1 MQSRASSTLL
11 TSSGG
16 GRVPP
21 PEIDIIQARLG
32 SVTAPAGCGKTQ
44 LIADALSQYTDSK
57 PVLVLTHTNAGTT
70 ALRTRLQ
77 RGGVPTSAY
86 RVSTID
92 GFAMRLA
99 GKFPL
104 RAGLDARVLE
114 LANPNADYPAIRGAV
129 QGLLQTGHISDP
141 ITSTYSRLLVDEYQ
155 DCNTAQHALVC
166 ALARILPTCILG
178 DPMQAIFGF
187 RDPLV
192 HWELE
197 AQAEFPPIGTLQTP
211 WRWRLAGMDALGA
224 WLLHARVSLQAG
236 QPVDLRGAPE
246 GVQWVQLTQGME
258 LQQRLVAA
266 RTEAPNRDGRVL
278 VIGDSINVNGRH
290 QLTMQT
296 PGATAVE
303 AVDLKDLVNF
313 ARRFDLA
320 SPNALR
326 QIAEFATSLMT
337 GVGAANLLARVE
349 TIRGGR
355 ARTPATPTEASAVAF
370 IAAPNYAT
378 SIDLLQSLADQH
390 GARVYRPEVLHCC
403 ISALRSAEDGGGF
416 IGAAIQARERN
427 RHLSRPLGR
436 RAVGSTLLLKGLE
449 ADVAVIL
456 EPERMTAQ
464 HLYVAL
470 TRGARRVVVCSS
482 TPLLTPAAGR

>member
-1 MQSRASSTLL
+1 
-11 TSSGG
+11 
-16 GRVPP
+16 VPP
-21 PEIDIIQARLG
+21 PEIDIFQARLG

-44 LIADALSQYTDSK
+44 LIADALSQHTNTK
-57 PVLVLTHTNAGTT
+57 PVLVLTHTNAGVT

-77 RGGVPTSAY
+77 RGGVPNSAY

-99 GKFPL
+99 AKFPL
-104 RAGLDARVLE
+104 RAGLNAHVLE
-114 LANPNADYPAIRGAV
+114 LANPNADYPAIRVAV
-129 QGLLQTGHISDP
+129 QALLQAGHINDP
-141 ITSTYSRLLVDEYQ
+141 IASTYSRLLVDEYQ
-155 DCNTAQHALVC
+155 DCNKVQHAIVC
-166 ALARILPTCILG
+166 SIAQTIPACILG

-192 HWELE
+192 HWEQE
-197 AQAEFPPIGTLQTP
+197 ALSAFPPIGALQTP

-224 WLLHARVSLQAG
+224 WLLQARASLQSG
-236 QPVDLRGAPE
+236 HPVDLRGAPE

-258 LQQRLVAA
+258 VQQRLMAA
-266 RTEAPNRDGRVL
+266 RKEAPNRDGSVL
-278 VIGDSINVNGRH
+278 VIGDSMNATGRH

-296 PGATAVE
+296 PGATSVE
-303 AVDLKDLVNF
+303 AVDLRDLVSF
-313 ARRFDLA
+313 SRQFDLA
-320 SPNALR
+320 SPNVLR
-326 QIAEFATSLMT
+326 QLAEFAASMMT
-337 GVGAANLLARVE
+337 GVGTANLLARVE

-355 ARTPATPTEASAVAF
+355 ARTPATPAEAAAVAF
-370 IAAPNYAT
+370 MLAPSHAT
-378 SIDLLQSLADQH
+378 SIDLLQSLADQP

-403 ISALRSAEDGGGF
+403 ISALRAAEGEGGF
-416 IGAAIQARERN
+416 IGAVMLARERN
-427 RHLSRPLGR
+427 RHLGRPLGR

-470 TRGARRVVVCSS
+470 TRGARQIVVCSP

>member
-1 MQSRASSTLL
+1 M
-11 TSSGG
+11 
-16 GRVPP
+16 PP
-21 PEIDIIQARLG
+21 PEIDIFQARLG

-44 LIADALSQYTDSK
+44 LIADALSQYTGIK
-57 PVLVLTHTNAGTT
+57 PILVLTHTNAGVT
-70 ALRTRLQ
+70 ALRARLQ
-77 RGGVPTSAY
+77 RGGVPSSAY

-99 GKFPL
+99 AKFPL
-104 RAGLDARVLE
+104 RAGLNARVLD
-114 LANPNADYPAIRGAV
+114 LANPNADYPAIRVAV
-129 QGLLQTGHISDP
+129 QGLLQAGHICDP
-141 ITSTYSRLLVDEYQ
+141 IASTYSRLLVDEYQ
-155 DCNTAQHALVC
+155 DCNTAQHAIVC
-166 ALARILPTCILG
+166 SIAQTLPTCILG

-192 HWELE
+192 HWERE
-197 AQAEFPPIGTLQTP
+197 AQAEFPPIGALQTP
-211 WRWRLAGMDALGA
+211 WRWQLAGMDALGA
-224 WLLHARVSLQAG
+224 WLLQARTSLQAG
-236 QPVDLRGAPE
+236 QPVDLREAPE
-246 GVQWVQLTQGME
+246 GVQWVRLTQGME
-258 LQQRLVAA
+258 VQQRLLAA

-278 VIGDSINVNGRH
+278 VIGDSMNVNGRH

-296 PGATAVE
+296 PGATSVE
-303 AVDLKDLVNF
+303 AVDLRDLLNF

-326 QIAEFATSLMT
+326 LLAEFATSLMT
-337 GVGAANLLARVE
+337 EVGTANLLARVE

-355 ARTPATPTEASAVAF
+355 ARTPATPAEAAAVTFMATL
-370 IAAPNYAT
+370 NYTT
-378 SIDLLQSLADQH
+378 SIDLLLSLADQR

-403 ISALRSAEDGGGF
+403 ISALRATGGEGGF
-416 IGAAIQARERN
+416 IGAAMQTRERN
-427 RHLSRPLGR
+427 RHLGRPLGR

-449 ADVAVIL
+449 ADVVVIL

>member
-1 MQSRASSTLL
+1 MPQ
-11 TSSGG
+11 
-16 GRVPP
+16 
-21 PEIDIIQARLG
+21 PEIDIFQWRRG

-44 LIADALSQYTDSK
+44 LIADSLTQHTDNK
-57 PVLVLTHTNAGTT
+57 PVLVLTHTNAGVT

-77 RGGVPTSAY
+77 RGGVPNSAY
-86 RVSTID
+86 VVSTID

-104 RAGLDARVLE
+104 RAGLDARALE
-114 LANPNADYPAIRGAV
+114 LATPNNDYPAIRIGV
-129 QGLLQTGHISDP
+129 QGLLQSRHINDP
-141 ITSTYSRLLVDEYQ
+141 MASTYSRLLVDEYQ
-155 DCNTAQHALVC
+155 DCNAAQHGIVC
-166 ALARILPTCILG
+166 ALAQTLPTCILG

-192 HWELE
+192 HWERE
-197 AQAEFPPIGTLQTP
+197 AQAEFPPIGALQTP
-211 WRWRLAGMDALGA
+211 WRWRLAGMEALGA
-224 WLLHARVSLQAG
+224 WLLQARATLQAG

-246 GVQWVQLTQGME
+246 GIRWIQLTQGTE
-258 LQQRLVAA
+258 VQQRLLAA
-266 RTEAPNRDGRVL
+266 RTVAPDRDGRVL
-278 VIGDSINVNGRH
+278 VIGDSMNVAGRH

-296 PGATAVE
+296 PGATSVE

-313 ARRFDLA
+313 ARQFNLA
-320 SPNALR
+320 SPQALR
-326 QIAEFATSLMT
+326 QLADFASTLMT
-337 GVGAANLLARVE
+337 GVGTANLLARVE

-355 ARTPATPTEASAVAF
+355 ARVPPTPAEAFAVAF
-370 IAAPNYAT
+370 MAAPSHHA
-378 SIDLLQSLADQH
+378 SINLLQSLSDQH

-403 ISALRSAEDGGGF
+403 ISALKAAGGEEGF
-416 IGAAIQARERN
+416 AGAAIQARERN
-427 RHLSRPLGR
+427 RHLCRPMGR

-470 TRGARRVVVCSS
+470 TRGAKQVVICSS
-482 TPLLTPAAGR
+482 TPLLTPARGR

>member
-1 MQSRASSTLL
+1 M
-11 TSSGG
+11 
-16 GRVPP
+16 PP
-21 PEIDIIQARLG
+21 PEIDIFQARLG

-44 LIADALSQYTDSK
+44 LIADALSQHTGNK
-57 PVLVLTHTNAGTT
+57 PVLVLTHTNAGVA
-70 ALRTRLQ
+70 ALRIRLL
-77 RGGVPTSAY
+77 RGGVPSSTY

-104 RAGLDARVLE
+104 RSGLDARVLE
-114 LANPNADYPAIRGAV
+114 LANPNADYPAIRRAA
-129 QGLLQTGHISDP
+129 QGLLQAGHISDP

-155 DCNTAQHALVC
+155 DCNTAQHAIVC
-166 ALARILPTCILG
+166 SIAQILPTCILG

-192 HWELE
+192 HWERE
-197 AQAEFPPIGTLQTP
+197 AQAAFPPIGVLQTP

-224 WLLHARVSLQAG
+224 WLLQVRATLQAG
-236 QPVDLRGAPE
+236 QPVDLRTGSE
-246 GVQWVQLTQGME
+246 GVQWIQLTQGTE
-258 LQQRLVAA
+258 LQQRLMAA
-266 RTEAPNRDGRVL
+266 RTEAPNQDGRVL

-296 PGATAVE
+296 PGATSVE
-303 AVDLKDLVNF
+303 AVDLRDLVNF
-313 ARRFDLA
+313 ARQFDLA
-320 SPNALR
+320 SPGALR

-337 GVGAANLLARVE
+337 GVGATNLLTRVE

-355 ARTPATPTEASAVAF
+355 SRTPTTPAEAAAVAF
-370 IAAPNYAT
+370 MAAPSHST
-378 SIDLLQSLADQH
+378 SIDLLQALANQR

-403 ISALRSAEDGGGF
+403 ISALRAAGGEGGF

-427 RHLSRPLGR
+427 RHMGRPLGR

-470 TRGARRVVVCSS
+470 TRGARRVVICSS
-482 TPLLTPAAGR
+482 TPLLTPAIGR

>member
-1 MQSRASSTLL
+1 
-11 TSSGG
+11 
-16 GRVPP
+16 
-21 PEIDIIQARLG
+21 
-32 SVTAPAGCGKTQ
+32 
-44 LIADALSQYTDSK
+44 
-57 PVLVLTHTNAGTT
+57 
-70 ALRTRLQ
+70 
-77 RGGVPTSAY
+77 
-86 RVSTID
+86 
-92 GFAMRLA
+92 MRLA
-99 GKFPL
+99 AKFPL
-104 RAGLDARVLE
+104 RTGLDARVLE
-114 LANPNADYPAIRGAV
+114 LVNPNADYPAIRGAV
-129 QGLLQTGHISDP
+129 QGLLQAGHISDP
-141 ITSTYSRLLVDEYQ
+141 IASTYSRLLVDEYQ
-155 DCNTAQHALVC
+155 DCNTAQHAMVC
-166 ALARILPTCILG
+166 SIAQTLPTCILG

-192 HWELE
+192 HWEGE
-197 AQAEFPPIGTLQTP
+197 AQVAFPPIGTLQTP

-224 WLLHARVSLQAG
+224 WLLEARASLLAG

-258 LQQRLVAA
+258 VQQRLVAA

-278 VIGDSINVNGRH
+278 VIGDSMNVNGRH

-296 PGATAVE
+296 PGATSVE

-326 QIAEFATSLMT
+326 HIAEFATSLMT
-337 GVGAANLLARVE
+337 EVRTANLLARVE

-355 ARTPATPTEASAVAF
+355 ARIPATPAEGAAVAF
-370 IAAPNYAT
+370 MAAPSYST
-378 SIDLLQSLADQH
+378 SIDLLQSLADQR

-403 ISALRSAEDGGGF
+403 ISALRAAGGEGGF
-416 IGAAIQARERN
+416 IGAAIQTRERN
-427 RHLSRPLGR
+427 RHLGRPLGR

-482 TPLLTPAAGR
+482 TPLLTPATSR

>member
-1 MQSRASSTLL
+1 M
-11 TSSGG
+11 
-16 GRVPP
+16 PP
-21 PEIDIIQARLG
+21 PEIDIFLARRG

-44 LIADALSQYTDSK
+44 LIADALSQHTDNK
-57 PVLVLTHTNAGTT
+57 PVLVLTHTNAGAT

-77 RGGVPTSAY
+77 RGGVLSSAY

-99 GKFPL
+99 AKFPM
-104 RAGLDARVLE
+104 RAGLNERVLE

-129 QGLLQTGHISDP
+129 QRLLQAGHISDP
-141 ITSTYSRLLVDEYQ
+141 IASTYSRLLVDEYQ
-155 DCNTAQHALVC
+155 DCNTAQHAMVC
-166 ALARILPTCILG
+166 SIAQTLPTCILG

-192 HWELE
+192 HWEGE
-197 AQAEFPPIGTLQTP
+197 AQAAFPPIGALQTP

-224 WLLHARVSLQAG
+224 WLLQARASLQAG
-236 QPVDLRGAPE
+236 QPVDLRGAPD
-246 GVQWVQLTQGME
+246 GVQWVQLAQGME
-258 LQQRLVAA
+258 LRQRLIAA
-266 RTEAPNRDGRVL
+266 RTESPNRGGRVL
-278 VIGDSINVNGRH
+278 VIGDSINANGRH

-296 PGATAVE
+296 PGATSVE

-313 ARRFDLA
+313 ARQFDMA
-320 SPNALR
+320 SANALR
-326 QIAEFATSLMT
+326 QIAEFAASLMT
-337 GVGAANLLARVE
+337 EVGVANLLARVE

-355 ARTPATPTEASAVAF
+355 ARTPATPAEAAAVAF
-370 IAAPNYAT
+370 VAAPSYTT
-378 SIDLLQSLADQH
+378 SIDLLQTLADQH

-403 ISALRSAEDGGGF
+403 ISALRAAGGEGGF
-416 IGAAIQARERN
+416 IGAAMQARERN
-427 RHLSRPLGR
+427 RHLGRPLGR

-470 TRGARRVVVCSS
+470 TRGARQVVICSS

>member
-1 MQSRASSTLL
+1 M
-11 TSSGG
+11 
-16 GRVPP
+16 PP
-21 PEIDIIQARLG
+21 PEIDIFQARLG

-44 LIADALSQYTDSK
+44 LIADALSQHTGNK
-57 PVLVLTHTNAGTT
+57 PVLVLTHTNAGVT
-70 ALRTRLQ
+70 ALRARLQ
-77 RGGVPTSAY
+77 RGGVPSSAY

-129 QGLLQTGHISDP
+129 QRLLQAGHLSDP
-141 ITSTYSRLLVDEYQ
+141 IASTYSRLLVDEYQ
-155 DCNTAQHALVC
+155 DCTTAQHAIVC
-166 ALARILPTCILG
+166 SVAQLLPTCILG

-192 HWELE
+192 HWERE
-197 AQAEFPPIGTLQTP
+197 AEAAFPPIGALQTP
-211 WRWRLAGMDALGA
+211 WRWRLAGMDALGG
-224 WLLHARVSLQAG
+224 WLLQARASLQAG
-236 QPVDLRGAPE
+236 RPVDLRGVPE
-246 GVQWVQLTQGME
+246 GVQWVRLTRGME
-258 LQQRLVAA
+258 VQQRLMAA
-266 RTEAPNRDGRVL
+266 RIEAPNREGRVL
-278 VIGDSINVNGRH
+278 VIGDSRNANGRN

-296 PGATAVE
+296 PGATSVE
-303 AVDLKDLVNF
+303 AVELRDLVNF
-313 ARRFDLA
+313 ARQFDLA

-326 QIAEFATSLMT
+326 QIVEFATSLMT
-337 GVGAANLLARVE
+337 GVGAANFLTRVE

-355 ARTPATPTEASAVAF
+355 ARTPATPAEAAAVAF
-370 IAAPNYAT
+370 IVAPSHAT
-378 SIDLLQSLADQH
+378 SIDLLQSLADQR

-403 ISALRSAEDGGGF
+403 IAALRAAGGNVGF
-416 IGAAIQARERN
+416 MAAAVQARERN
-427 RHLSRPLGR
+427 RQQGRPLGR

-449 ADVAVIL
+449 ADVVVIL
-456 EPERMTAQ
+456 QPELMTTQ

-482 TPLLTPAAGR
+482 APLLAPAAGR

>member
-1 MQSRASSTLL
+1 M
-11 TSSGG
+11 
-16 GRVPP
+16 PP
-21 PEIDIIQARLG
+21 PEIDIFQARLG

-44 LIADALSQYTDSK
+44 LIADALSQHAGNK
-57 PVLVLTHTNAGTT
+57 PVLVLTHTNAGVA
-70 ALRTRLQ
+70 ALRGRLQ
-77 RGGVPTSAY
+77 RGGVPSSAY

-92 GFAMRLA
+92 GFAMRIA

-129 QGLLQTGHISDP
+129 QEGHISDP
-141 ITSTYSRLLVDEYQ
+141 IASTYSRLLVDEYQ
-155 DCNTAQHALVC
+155 DCNTAQHAIACSV
-166 ALARILPTCILG
+166 AQILPTCILG

-192 HWELE
+192 HWERE
-197 AQAEFPPIGTLQTP
+197 AQVAFPPIGALRTP

-224 WLLHARVSLQAG
+224 WLLQARASLQAG
-236 QPVDLRGAPE
+236 QPVDLRGVPE

-258 LQQRLVAA
+258 VQQRLMAA
-266 RTEAPNRDGRVL
+266 RIEAPTRDGHVL
-278 VIGDSINVNGRH
+278 VIGDSMNAHGRH

-296 PGATAVE
+296 PGATSVE
-303 AVDLKDLVNF
+303 AVDLRDLVNF
-313 ARRFDLA
+313 ARQFDLA

-326 QIAEFATSLMT
+326 QLAEFAASMMT
-337 GVGAANLLARVE
+337 GVGPTNLLARVE

-355 ARTPATPTEASAVAF
+355 ARTPATAAEAAGAAFMVA
-370 IAAPNYAT
+370 PSYTT
-378 SIDLLQSLADQH
+378 SIELLQALADQH

-403 ISALRSAEDGGGF
+403 ISALRSAGDEGGL
-416 IGAAIQARERN
+416 IGAAMRVRERN
-427 RHLSRPLGR
+427 RHMGRPLGR
-436 RAVGSTLLLKGLE
+436 RSVGSTLLLKGLE

-482 TPLLTPAAGR
+482 TPLLTPAMGRGCVKTPRWSPILSQAF

>member
-1 MQSRASSTLL
+1 M
-11 TSSGG
+11 
-16 GRVPP
+16 PP
-21 PEIDIIQARLG
+21 LEIDIFQARLG

-44 LIADALSQYTDSK
+44 LIVDALSQHINVK
-57 PVLVLTHTNAGTT
+57 PVLVLTHTNSGVT
-70 ALRTRLQ
+70 ALRARLR
-77 RGGVPTSAY
+77 RGGVPSSAY

-99 GKFPL
+99 AKFPL
-104 RAGLDARVLE
+104 RAGLNARVLD
-114 LANPNADYPAIRGAV
+114 LANPNTDYPAIRVAV
-129 QGLLQTGHISDP
+129 QRLLQAGHIGDP
-141 ITSTYSRLLVDEYQ
+141 IVSTYSRLLVDEYQ
-155 DCNTAQHALVC
+155 DCNASQHAIVLSI
-166 ALARILPTCILG
+166 AQMLPTCILG

-197 AQAEFPPIGTLQTP
+197 AQAAFPPIGTLQTP

-224 WLLHARVSLQAG
+224 WLLRARTSLQAG

-246 GVQWVQLTQGME
+246 GIQWVRLTPGME
-258 LQQRLVAA
+258 VQQRLVAA
-266 RTEAPNRDGRVL
+266 RTEAPNQDGRVL

-290 QLTMQT
+290 QLTLQT
-296 PGATAVE
+296 PGATSVE
-303 AVDLKDLVNF
+303 AVDLRDLLNF

-326 QIAEFATSLMT
+326 LLTEFAASLMT
-337 GVGAANLLARVE
+337 EVGTTNLLARVE

-355 ARTPATPTEASAVAF
+355 ARTPATPAEAAAVAF
-370 IAAPNYAT
+370 IAAPSHTT
-378 SIDLLQSLADQH
+378 SIELLRSLADQR

-403 ISALRSAEDGGGF
+403 ISALSAAGGEGGF
-416 IGAAIQARERN
+416 INAAMQTRERN
-427 RHLSRPLGR
+427 RHLGRPLGR

-449 ADVAVIL
+449 ADVAIIL
-456 EPERMTAQ
+456 EPESMTAQ

-470 TRGARRVVVCSS
+470 TRGARRVVVCSL
-482 TPLLTPAAGR
+482 TPLLTPAVGN

>member
-1 MQSRASSTLL
+1 M
-11 TSSGG
+11 
-16 GRVPP
+16 PP
-21 PEIDIIQARLG
+21 PEIDIFQARLG

-44 LIADALSQYTDSK
+44 LIADAISQHIDTK
-57 PVLVLTHTNAGTT
+57 PVLVLTHTNAGVT
-70 ALRTRLQ
+70 ALRARLQ
-77 RGGVPTSAY
+77 RGSVPSSAY

-99 GKFPL
+99 TKFPL
-104 RAGLDARVLE
+104 RAGLNARVLE

-129 QGLLQTGHISDP
+129 QQLLQAGHIVDP
-141 ITSTYSRLLVDEYQ
+141 IASTYSRLLVDEYQ
-155 DCNTAQHALVC
+155 DCNTAQHAIVC
-166 ALARILPTCILG
+166 SIAQTLPTCILG

-192 HWELE
+192 HWENQ
-197 AQAEFPPIGTLQTP
+197 AQVAFPPIGALQTP
-211 WRWRLAGMDALGA
+211 WRWRLVGMDALGV
-224 WLLHARVSLQAG
+224 WLLQARASLQAG

-246 GVQWVQLTQGME
+246 GVEWVQLTQGME

-266 RTEAPNRDGRVL
+266 RTAAPNRDGRVL
-278 VIGDSINVNGRH
+278 IIGDSINVNARH

-296 PGATAVE
+296 PGATSVE
-303 AVDLKDLVNF
+303 AVDLRDLVNF
-313 ARRFDLA
+313 ARQFDAA

-326 QIAEFATSLMT
+326 QLAEFATSLMT
-337 GVGAANLLARVE
+337 GVGTTNLLARVE
-349 TIRGGR
+349 TIQGGR
-355 ARTPATPTEASAVAF
+355 ARTPATPAEAAAVAF
-370 IAAPNYAT
+370 KAAPSHTT
-378 SIDLLQSLADQH
+378 SISLLQSLADQH

-403 ISALRSAEDGGGF
+403 VSALRATGGEGGF

-427 RHLSRPLGR
+427 RHLARPLGR

-482 TPLLTPAAGR
+482 TPLLTPVAGS